1 MISIRKATPA
11 DADIVF
17 DILCR
22 LEEKTLD
29 RPAFVN
35 GFAFNLAG
43 TQNHYLLAEVGNNVV
58 GFISC
63 QGQFLLHH
71 TNWVYEIQELYVD
84 DAYRGHG
91 VGKQLLQAIEEILN
105 KESYDVIEVSSN
117 VRRRRAHGF
126 YLQNGFEQTH
136 LKFVTKK
143 V

>member
-1 MISIRKATPA
+1 MISIRKATAA

-71 TNWVYEIQELYVD
+71 TNWVYEI
-84 DAYRGHG
+84 
-91 VGKQLLQAIEEILN
+91 LN

-136 LKFVTKK
+136 LKFVKKK